1 MSRGPFISFEGGEA
15 SGKSTQIRLLSDR
28 LGALGR
34 RVVVVRE
41 PGGTPLGERLRL
53 LLKQEPEGRGMAAET
68 ELLLMNASRA
78 ELVRK
83 VIRPALE
90 DGAVVLCDRFLDS
103 TTAYQGAGRGL
114 EAGMVAAVVAAA
126 VGSTRPDR
134 TFWLRV
140 PLEQS
145 RRRLQSRS
153 ASGPP
158 AVDRFEE
165 EQDAFFE
172 RVEKAYGEILR
183 LEPGRFVAVDGQGSP
198 EEVADRI
205 WTHVGPLLGNND

>member
-1 MSRGPFISFEGGEA
+1 
-15 SGKSTQIRLLSDR
+15 
-28 LGALGR
+28 
-34 RVVVVRE
+34 
-41 PGGTPLGERLRL
+41 
-53 LLKQEPEGRGMAAET
+53 
-68 ELLLMNASRA
+68 LLLMNASRA

-83 VIRPALE
+83 VIRPALQ

-114 EAGMVAAVVAAA
+114 GAEMVASVIAAA

-145 RRRLQSRS
+145 RRRLVSRS
-153 ASGPP
+153 VSEPP
-158 AVDRFEE
+158 GVDRFEE

-183 LEPGRFVAVDGQGSP
+183 SEPGRFVAVDGQGSP
-198 EEVADRI
+198 GEVSDRI
-205 WTHVGPLLGNND
+205 WAHVVPLLGDND

>member
-15 SGKSTQIRLLSDR
+15 SGKTTQIRLLSDR

-83 VIRPALE
+83 VIRPALQE
-90 DGAVVLCDRFLDS
+90 GAVVLCDRFLDS

-114 EAGMVAAVVAAA
+114 EAGMVASVVAAA

-145 RRRLQSRS
+145 RCRLQSRS
-153 ASGPP
+153 ASGSP

-183 LEPGRFVAVDGQGSP
+183 SEPGRFIAVDGQGSP
-198 EEVADRI
+198 GEVADRI
-205 WTHVGPLLGNND
+205 WTQVGPLLRDND